1 MNRLRVYTTE
11 GIVLRR
17 DDYGEADR
25 LVTLLT
31 PGHGKLRALAKG
43 ARRLTS
49 RKAGHIELFARAH
62 LLLARG
68 RTFDLITQAELIEPH
83 RALREDVLRS
93 AMAHYLCDL
102 ADWFAPQG
110 SEAADLYALLVEGLV
125 LLCRATDPR
134 LAARAFE
141 LRLLTLEGYG
151 PALSR
156 CTRTGAPI
164 DIAGEAKVAFSP
176 AEGGVLCAE
185 AAAQARD
192 VIWLR
197 RQELAL
203 MRLLQSQPFEALT
216 ELSVSPDLLA
226 GVEHALQIY
235 LSAIL
240 ERRPRTAALVRQVA
254 RGLR

>member
-1 MNRLRVYTTE
+1 MSRLRVYATE

-17 DDYGEADR
+17 EDYGEADR

-31 PGHGKLRALAKG
+31 PAHGKLRALAKG

-49 RKAGHIELFARAH
+49 RKAGHIELFARTR

-110 SEAADLYALLVEGLV
+110 SEAADLYELLVEGLA
-125 LLCRATDPR
+125 LLCQADDPR
-134 LAARAFE
+134 LVARFFE
-141 LRLLTLEGYG
+141 LRLLTAEGYR
-151 PALSR
+151 PELSR
-156 CTRTGAPI
+156 CARTGKPI
-164 DIAGEAKVAFSP
+164 EAGMERIAFSP

-192 VIWLR
+192 AIWLR

-203 MRLLQSQPFEALT
+203 MRLLQSQPYEALT
-216 ELSVSPDLLA
+216 GLSVPPELHEGIERAAQS
-226 GVEHALQIY
+226 Y

-240 ERRPRTAALVRQVA
+240 ERRPRTAALIKQVA